1 MIRFYILS
9 VFIFSLTVINAQHT
23 DYYIEEDTSYYTP
36 STENTYSFDRPSF
49 GLNNQDRLRVN
60 MQMGS
65 SFTNFYGGN
74 FFNSYA
80 APSVSYDASQKLR
93 LTVGTIASF
102 TTFNSSG
109 MFGGENEMNH
119 AQKIAKYYMF
129 AKGEYLLT
137 ENINLRAS
145 TIFTPG
151 IAMPGYT
158 SDNSYMHN
166 IGFDIRLGNNAS
178 IHADFRFINA
188 SSPFE
193 FHNPM
198 FGGGDL
204 FYHRGGFGLSP
215 GF

>member
-1 MIRFYILS
+1 M
-9 VFIFSLTVINAQHT
+9 LTAQHN
-23 DYYIEEDTSYYTP
+23 DYYIAADTSV
-36 STENTYSFDRPSF
+36 SENRQQYKS
-49 GLNNQDRLRVN
+49 LNNKPAFSLNNDDRFRVN

-80 APSVSYDASQKLR
+80 APSVSYDASQRLR
-93 LTVGTIASF
+93 LTVGTVASF

-109 MFGGENEMNH
+109 MFGGENDMSH

-137 ENINLRAS
+137 ENLNIRAS
-145 TIFTPG
+145 TIFSPG
-151 IAMPGYT
+151 IAGIGST
-158 SDNSYMHN
+158 VNNSYMHN
-166 IGFDIRLGNNAS
+166 IGFDLRLGDNAS
-178 IHADFRFINA
+178 VHADFRFINA
-188 SSPFE
+188 SNPYE

-198 FGGGDL
+198 FGGRDL

>member
-9 VFIFSLTVINAQHT
+9 VFVFSLSVLTAQHN
-23 DYYIEEDTSYYTP
+23 DYYIAADTSV
-36 STENTYSFDRPSF
+36 SENSQQYKS
-49 GLNNQDRLRVN
+49 LNNKPAFSLNNDDRFRLN

-80 APSVSYDASQKLR
+80 APSVSYDASQRLR

-102 TTFNSSG
+102 TTFNTSG
-109 MFGGENEMNH
+109 MFGGEGDMSH
-119 AQKIAKYYMF
+119 AQKVAKYYMF

-137 ENINLRAS
+137 ENINIRAS

-151 IAMPGYT
+151 IAVPGYT
-158 SDNSYMHN
+158 TDNSYMHN

-188 SSPFE
+188 SSPYE
-193 FHNPM
+193 FYSPM
-198 FGGGDL
+198 FGGNNL
-204 FYHRGGFGLSP
+204 FFHRDGFGLNP